1 MRTFFALFFL
11 LGTSFQ
17 VFSQQT
23 STDRQIGGFQLGVI
37 DNNLGVTYYHEQ
49 MLTNAITL
57 RGEAVLGFGW
67 VNKSVVCGPVLAI
80 QPRWY
85 YNINKRKSLGIDVA
99 RNSANFL
106 GLNVSYN
113 LPFNLWYN
121 SDLLQW
127 ESNTFKG
134 QDRINLAANWGIRRA
149 IGSRLNYE
157 VGVGLG
163 YRYYIDKDYRLSN
176 PPLYLSLN
184 LRLGFDIYK

>member
-1 MRTFFALFFL
+1 MRTFFVLLFL
-11 LGTSFQ
+11 LATSFQ
-17 VFSQQT
+17 VFSQQA
-23 STDRQIGGFQLGVI
+23 STERQIGGFQVGII

-49 MLTNAITL
+49 MLTNDIAL
-57 RGEAVLGFGW
+57 RGEAIVGFGW
-67 VNKSVVCGPVLAI
+67 GNKSVVCGPALSI

-85 YNINKRKSLGIDVA
+85 YNINKRESSGIDVA

-113 LPFNLWYN
+113 LPYNLWYN
-121 SDLLQW
+121 SDLSQW

-134 QDRINLAANWGIRRA
+134 QDRVNVAANWGIRRA

-163 YRYYIDKDYRLSN
+163 YRYYIDNDYRLSN

-184 LRLGFDIYK
+184 LRFGFDIYK